1 MEETI
6 EFLEQCSAR
15 SSASSPSAINMP
27 IWKSYSQYLPGNLQ
41 NIASQCKTWKKI
53 FSRQQIE
60 SCLSKI
66 TLVGFSEQKDI
77 FGLIK
82 VSPVSSGYCI
92 GSSNWVIN
100 SGFEKIAYVSGSS
113 TLTTHPRKY

>member
-15 SSASSPSAINMP
+15 SSASSPLNMP

-53 FSRQQIE
+53 YSRQQIE